1 LPKPDAIQNGESFIF
16 CFYLRHMN
24 IRSRTYEWEDPVPLA
39 SQASQLSGME
49 FLEKITNAELPLPPL
64 IHTLDFKV
72 STILPGRAEFT
83 FQPQEFHYNPLG
95 SVHGGVIT
103 AILDSALG
111 CTLHSVLPAGTG
123 YTTVDIKVN
132 FLKSI
137 SIKTGLMRAVGAIIN
152 QGNRTALLEA
162 RLTDENGKL
171 YAYATSTCM
180 ILKSE

>member
-1 LPKPDAIQNGESFIF
+1 
-16 CFYLRHMN
+16 MN

-137 SIKTGLMRAVGAIIN
+137 SIKTGLMRAVGAIIK

>member
-1 LPKPDAIQNGESFIF
+1 
-16 CFYLRHMN
+16 MN
-24 IRSRTYEWEDPVPLA
+24 ARSRTYEWEDPAQMAVEA
-39 SQASQLSGME
+39 GQTSGLE
-49 FLEKITNAELPLPPL
+49 FLEKMTKGEIPLPPL

-72 STILPGRAEFT
+72 SSIQPGRAEFT
-83 FQPQEFHYNPLG
+83 FHPQEFHYNPIG
-95 SVHGGVIT
+95 SIHGGVIT

-132 FLKSI
+132 FLRSI
-137 SIKTGLMRAVGAIIN
+137 NIKTGEMKAVGSIIN

-162 RLTDENGKL
+162 RLMDKKGKL